1 MTTLR
6 DYVYI
11 IVLLLALAATVGIS
25 YGGLLTA
32 MTMKTV
38 AQVKARR

>member
-1 MTTLR
+1 MIATIR

-25 YGGLLTA
+25 YGGLLLR
-32 MTMKTV
+32 TV
-38 AQVKARR
+38 STIQFEVRP